1 MAKEQGLCLQ
11 GNKVMIFTVENE
23 GEPNEEASFKIQ
35 DVDEE

>member
-11 GNKVMIFTVENE
+11 GNKVMIFTVDNE
-23 GEPNEEASFKIQ
+23 GQIDEEASFKIQ